1 MEIIMNSNDLYNNL
15 KELWEEFD
23 SNHNVFV
30 DKGNKA
36 AGSRARKA
44 IGEIKKLVT
53 EYRKASVSEC
63 IMNIAS
69 LAGHLAFGLIAF
81 SFLVKDIFW
90 LRIVSI
96 LASLFS
102 VFYNY
107 LIPLEPM
114 WLAINWNFIF
124 IAVNLYHI
132 AVILYEKREVKMDAK
147 NQELYD
153 TLFSEM
159 TPVEYLK
166 ISRAAKWELVK
177 AGERIIT
184 QGMPVPDLY
193 LIYNGTVDV
202 IVDNEQIAEL
212 KDGEFVGE
220 MSFLTEK
227 VATATCKVKYDAQ
240 CLVWKQKEFKELLKR
255 NPSLYFTIQSVL
267 SSQVSDKLVKSS
279 K

>member
-1 MEIIMNSNDLYNNL
+1 
-15 KELWEEFD
+15 
-23 SNHNVFV
+23 
-30 DKGNKA
+30 
-36 AGSRARKA
+36 
-44 IGEIKKLVT
+44 
-53 EYRKASVSEC
+53 
-63 IMNIAS
+63 MNIAT

-96 LASLFS
+96 VASLFS

-107 LIPLEPM
+107 VIPLEPM

-124 IAVNLYHI
+124 IAVNIYHI
-132 AVILYEKREVKMDAK
+132 AIILYEKREVKMDDK

-177 AGERIIT
+177 SGQKIIT

-202 IVDNEQIAEL
+202 LVDNEQIAEL

-240 CLVWKQKEFKELLKR
+240 CLVWKQREFKELLKR

-267 SSQVSDKLVKSS
+267 SAQVSDKLVISS
-279 K
+279 KK

>member
-1 MEIIMNSNDLYNNL
+1 
-15 KELWEEFD
+15 
-23 SNHNVFV
+23 
-30 DKGNKA
+30 
-36 AGSRARKA
+36 
-44 IGEIKKLVT
+44 
-53 EYRKASVSEC
+53 
-63 IMNIAS
+63 MNIAT

-90 LRIVSI
+90 LRILSI
-96 LASLFS
+96 AASLFS

-107 LIPLEPM
+107 VIPAEPM

-124 IAVNLYHI
+124 IAVNIYHI
-132 AVILYEKREVKMDAK
+132 GVILYEKREVKMDDK
-147 NQELYD
+147 DQELYD
-153 TLFSEM
+153 TLFKEM

-177 AGERIIT
+177 SGQRIIT

-202 IVDNEQIAEL
+202 AIDGERVAEL

-227 VATATCKVKYDAQ
+227 VATASCIVKYEAQ
-240 CLVWKQKEFKELLKR
+240 CLVWKQREFKELLKR

-267 SSQVSDKLVKSS
+267 SSQVSDKLVKST

>member
-1 MEIIMNSNDLYNNL
+1 
-15 KELWEEFD
+15 
-23 SNHNVFV
+23 
-30 DKGNKA
+30 
-36 AGSRARKA
+36 
-44 IGEIKKLVT
+44 
-53 EYRKASVSEC
+53 
-63 IMNIAS
+63 MNIAT

-96 LASLFS
+96 IASLFS

-107 LIPLEPM
+107 VIPLEPM

-124 IAVNLYHI
+124 IVVNIYHI
-132 AVILYEKREVKMDAK
+132 AIILYEKREVKMDDK

-166 ISRAAKWELVK
+166 ISRAAKWEMVK
-177 AGERIIT
+177 AGQRIIT
-184 QGMPVPDLY
+184 QCMPVPDLY

-202 IVDNEQIAEL
+202 LVDKEQIAEL

-240 CLVWKQKEFKELLKR
+240 CLVWKQREFKELLKR

-267 SSQVSDKLVKSS
+267 SAQVSDKLVISS
-279 K
+279 KK